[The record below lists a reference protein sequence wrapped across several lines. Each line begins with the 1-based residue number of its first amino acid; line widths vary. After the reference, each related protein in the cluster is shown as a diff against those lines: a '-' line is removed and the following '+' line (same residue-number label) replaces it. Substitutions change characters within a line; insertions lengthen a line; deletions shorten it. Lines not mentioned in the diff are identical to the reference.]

1 MSRLGGLPHAQVYLD
16 AGNPGMFANPARLA
30 GPLVR
35 AGIRAGRGFAA
46 GQYWAGYAEQL
57 AQGMERRGG

>member
-1 MSRLGGLPHAQVYLD
+1 MEKRLRQILRLRLPHAQVYLD

-35 AGIRAGRGFAA
+35 AGIRAGRDS
-46 GQYWAGYAEQL
+46 
-57 AQGMERRGG
+57 RRTWRTSSGRAPW